1 MPTGTSAVVVS
12 ADSSAV
18 PYVPTNGV
26 GTGEI
31 QNNAVT
37 SAKLATNID
46 IAGTLDVT
54 STLTADADV
63 NIAGNL
69 TVTGDATIA
78 GNLTFGDAATDTVAF
93 SADVASDILPSAN
106 STYDLGASGTAFAEI
121 HGDAIYGA
129 LTGNVTGNVTGDLT
143 GDVTGDVTG
152 NVTGNV
158 TGDLTGSLTDVS
170 DFTHF
175 HSSVTVVSS
184 GEATANASGTQAY
197 TFSDLSTALTY
208 QVFLN
213 RQLLRPTTEYTV
225 SGSTLTIVQGVLE
238 TNDELEVTG
247 LKHVNA

>member
-37 SAKLATNID
+37 SAKLETNID

-54 STLTADADV
+54 STLTADSDV

-69 TVTGDATIA
+69 TVTGNATIS
-78 GNLTFGDAATDTVAF
+78 GNLTFGDAASDTVAF
-93 SADVASDILPSAN
+93 SADVASNMIPDADGTRDIGATATRYAN
-106 STYDLGASGTAFAEI
+106 VYADNL
-121 HGDAIYGA
+121 Y
-129 LTGNVTGNVTGDLT
+129 
-143 GDVTGDVTG
+143 
-152 NVTGNV
+152 
-158 TGDLTGSLTDVS
+158 GSLQELS
-170 DFTHF
+170 DFAHF

-184 GEATANASGTQAY
+184 GEATANASGTQNY

-213 RQLLRPTTEYTV
+213 RQLLRPTEYSV
-225 SGSTLTIVQGVLE
+225 SGSTLTISTGVLE
-238 TNDELEVTG
+238 ENDELEVTG
-247 LKHVNA
+247 LKHTNA